1 MPETKRKT
9 STPPSDY
16 ICSLCNV
23 PGHWIQQCEL
33 KRKKRKKNENHIHV
47 PGVDPSKQD
56 IDMAREMQKIKP
68 PKCFCGQP
76 SRLKKVKRSSSGEDS
91 RAIGKYFFFCSKAKF
106 DETKCRFARPVE
118 DEIKPKKERICKFF
132 AKTGFCKKGEKCIFS
147 HNVEV
152 KGKKKPE
159 NKEQKSIVNLEAVKN
174 SDNSSSSS
182 SSSSSLRS
190 GSSSA
195 SSSSSSSTNSSSSS
209 SDSSVEEAKVEVE
222 EKMETEEKVEQKI
235 NEAGKNGNNS
245 SKDSDNS
252 SDSSDSS
259 SSSSSDSSDS
269 DSD

>member
-56 IDMAREMQKIKP
+56 IDRAREMQKIKP

-76 SRLKKVKRSSSGEDS
+76 SRLKKVKKSSSGEDS
-91 RAIGKYFFFCSKAKF
+91 RAIGKYFFFCNKAKF
-106 DETKCRFARPVE
+106 DETKCRFARPAE
-118 DEIKPKKERICKFF
+118 DEIKPKKERICTFF
-132 AKTGFCKKGEKCIFS
+132 AKTGFCKKGDKCMFS

-159 NKEQKSIVNLEAVKN
+159 KKEQKSIVNLEAVKN
-174 SDNSSSSS
+174 SDNSSSCSS
-182 SSSSSLRS
+182 SSSSSL
-190 GSSSA
+190 
-195 SSSSSSSTNSSSSS
+195 SSSSSSLSTSSSSSS

-252 SDSSDSS
+252 SDSS